1 MRYTNS
7 LTILGASA
15 YLMLRQRTIFFFW
28 LPLAIS
34 WVLMTMEGPWV
45 QGVISRKPDAET
57 QLAAFG
63 LVMSLAITIEA
74 PIIMLLAT
82 SNALCRDA
90 QSYRLL
96 WRYMMIANS
105 LLTVLAALMAFTPLL
120 DIWLGD
126 VLGVPQNIIDATRP
140 AMGIMILWSA
150 FIGYRR
156 FYQGILITYKH
167 TRVVGQGTLVRIAV
181 SAGIALALGIAS
193 DLSGSVIGAYALI
206 FAVFAEMVFI
216 YWKAKP
222 DVQRL
227 LHKPRPTGL
236 PPITYGAAMRFHI
249 PLALTSVMGLLV
261 RPVIEKGL
269 AGTPDAERALAAWAV
284 IFSILLLMRAGGLSW
299 QEVVITLSKGEDDLR
314 RFTWRLGLATSV
326 FLAVVGWT
334 PLIEVHIGALL
345 DVPES
350 IRWMVIQG
358 SRVACL
364 IPLLTT
370 LQSYLRAVLM
380 RSDRTSPI
388 YQGML
393 MGLVVTAG
401 SMWLGVEMG
410 IDGIFMASAAL
421 TLGTLV
427 EMLFLYSAY
436 RSSHERLTHTWQ
448 QEALFAAG
456 D

>member
-1 MRYTNS
+1 
-7 LTILGASA
+7 
-15 YLMLRQRTIFFFW
+15 MLKQRTLFYFW

-34 WVLMTMEGPWV
+34 WILMTIEGPWV

-82 SNALCRDA
+82 SNALCRDG

-96 WRYMMIANS
+96 WRYMMIANA
-105 LLTVLAALMAFTPLL
+105 LLTIVAALMAFTPLL
-120 DIWLGD
+120 DLWLGD
-126 VLGVPQNIIDATRP
+126 VLGVPQDIIDATRP
-140 AMGIMILWSA
+140 AMAIMILWSA
-150 FIGYRR
+150 FIGHRR
-156 FYQGILITYKH
+156 FHQGILITYKH
-167 TRVVGQGTLVRIAV
+167 TRVVGQGTLVRMVV
-181 SAGIALALGIAS
+181 SAGITIALGIAS
-193 DLSGSVIGAYALI
+193 DLSGAVIGAYALI

-216 YWKAKP
+216 YRKSKP
-222 DVQRL
+222 DLDRL
-227 LHKPRPTGL
+227 LQKPRPAGL
-236 PPITYGAAMRFHI
+236 PPMTYGTAMRFHI
-249 PLALTSVMGLLV
+249 PLALTSLMGLLV

-269 AGTPDAERALAAWAV
+269 AGTPNAESALAAWAV
-284 IFSILLLMRAGGLSW
+284 IFAILLLMRAGGLSW
-299 QEVVITLSKGEDDLR
+299 QEVVITLSKGEDDMRALR

-326 FLAVVGWT
+326 FLAVAAWT
-334 PLIEVHIGALL
+334 PLIDVYIGTLL

-350 IRWMVIQG
+350 IRSLVING
-358 SRVACL
+358 SRVAFL

-380 RSDRTSPI
+380 RSGHTTPI

-393 MGLVVTAG
+393 LGLVVTAG
-401 SMWLGVEMG
+401 SMWLGVEVG
-410 IDGIFMASAAL
+410 VDGIFMASAAL

-427 EMLFLYSAY
+427 EMLFLYMVY
-436 RSSHERLTHTWQ
+436 RGSHERLTRTWQ
-448 QEALFAAG
+448 QEALFVAG